1 MSNRSQEVSDRRA
14 CANKISI
21 TEDVVDSANCGENLA
36 SSVDPGGREGCLFSG
51 VAVLPLITNDV
62 IKSMRSILDH
72 IVVLVSLTFFDLLD
86 LLSDAFE
93 SVNKSVHF
101 DLVL

>member
-1 MSNRSQEVSDRRA
+1 M
-14 CANKISI
+14 
-21 TEDVVDSANCGENLA
+21 
-36 SSVDPGGREGCLFSG
+36 
-51 VAVLPLITNDV
+51 LPLITNDV

-93 SVNKSVHF
+93 SVNKSVNF